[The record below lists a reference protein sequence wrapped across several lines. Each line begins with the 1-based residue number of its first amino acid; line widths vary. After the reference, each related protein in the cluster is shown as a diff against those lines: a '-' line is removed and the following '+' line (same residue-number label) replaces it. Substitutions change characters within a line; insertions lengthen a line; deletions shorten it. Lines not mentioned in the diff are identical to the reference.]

1 MTNISFSTAWNTHVK
16 EVSLSEQLGKWGG
29 VMGLRGVLDSVAKE
43 GGAFGN
49 WHLLASP
56 ESPCNRYLEYAIE
69 IACVYPNHDYVKTF
83 LAWAIEAGERAL
95 SDIRFTYDP
104 DEERLK
110 GNPDPL
116 AKRGWMIPGIFPGN
130 HGSTLAAACF
140 ARAMRDNSALDE
152 ASLLVAAEEI
162 AQSALD
168 TTSNEWASYTQTQS
182 DYLRSIRLTLIAGRV
197 DKALALFKNN
207 RRKFKATQVHHTWLF
222 ELCRAIEAAKGAA
235 LQPATVEA
243 FQNFFDQVRDPLVRS
258 VGSDKDGT
266 TVNTNISLLRLELAL
281 IKQRYVLEQPFAGH
295 WPAILGLISE

>member
-1 MTNISFSTAWNTHVK
+1 MKQKMLRPNWHLMIDEKIEIKPHPRGG
-16 EVSLSEQLGKWGG
+16 LSGYPGVIEWVQEKGG
-29 VMGLRGVLDSVAKE
+29 RFAT
-43 GGAFGN
+43 
-49 WHLLASP
+49 WHLLAMPASAV
-56 ESPCNRYLEYAIE
+56 ETDLDNAIN

-83 LAWAIEAGERAL
+83 LAWANEAGDRAL

-130 HGSTLAAACF
+130 HGSTLAATCF

-162 AQSALD
+162 AQSALN
-168 TTSNEWASYTQTQS
+168 TTSSEWASYTQTQS
-182 DYLRSIRLTLIAGRV
+182 DYLRSIRLALIAGRV

-222 ELCRAIEAAKGAA
+222 ELCRAIEAANGAA
-235 LQPATVEA
+235 LQPAAMEA
-243 FQNFFDQVRDPLVRS
+243 FQGFFDQVRDPQVRS

-281 IKQRYVLEQPFAGH
+281 IKQRHVLLLPFEGQ
-295 WPAILGLISE
+295 WTEVLGLISE